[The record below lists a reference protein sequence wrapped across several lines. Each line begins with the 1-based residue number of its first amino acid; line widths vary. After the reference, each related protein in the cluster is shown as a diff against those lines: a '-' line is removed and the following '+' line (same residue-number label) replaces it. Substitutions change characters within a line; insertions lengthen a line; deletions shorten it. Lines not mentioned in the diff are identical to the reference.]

1 MLRTIFEAECSLSP
15 TEGILGK
22 EQPLEVLKTSALNH
36 IPTGWTLWMFVWVH
50 VYVCVSFYK
59 PECVWTDVISLLTT
73 SCVTLHAC
81 LFLLGCHKLSCRLW
95 SAITSEMSLHFVR
108 LKVDGVWRDDA
119 VLLCFIY
126 AGVSAC
132 RLFFLFLGFFCW
144 MTIQQCVCELTW
156 NYTKTNYSTQFH
168 LPQTNHTTSCE
179 PRHPEYAQI
188 GKCLLAAYKRGEFI
202 AARGQRR
209 DGAAQREARV
219 QKWKGHRW
227 RDEVIW
233 RRNESEVI
241 YA

>member
-1 MLRTIFEAECSLSP
+1 MR
-15 TEGILGK
+15 
-22 EQPLEVLKTSALNH
+22 
-36 IPTGWTLWMFVWVH
+36 
-50 VYVCVSFYK
+50 VCFS
-59 PECVWTDVISLLTT
+59 WDVINCRAVCEVPSRQRCLCTLSDWRVTAFDGTT
-73 SCVTLHAC
+73 PYFCVLFTLV
-81 LFLLGCHKLSCRLW
+81 SQR
-95 SAITSEMSLHFVR
+95 
-108 LKVDGVWRDDA
+108 A
-119 VLLCFIY
+119 VCF
-126 AGVSAC
+126 S
-132 RLFFLFLGFFCW
+132 FFLVFFCW

-188 GKCLLAAYKRGEFI
+188 VKCLLAAYKRGEFI